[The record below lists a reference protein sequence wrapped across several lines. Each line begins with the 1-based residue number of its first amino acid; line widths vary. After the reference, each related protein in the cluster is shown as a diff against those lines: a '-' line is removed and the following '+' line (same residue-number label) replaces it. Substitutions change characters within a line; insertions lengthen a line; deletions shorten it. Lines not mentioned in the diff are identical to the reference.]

1 MMNLQQLRVLLAVR
15 QHGSLTRAAR
25 VLQYGVPTVTH
36 HLRGL
41 EAHLGAKLVERSRSG
56 TRLTPIGDSFA
67 EEAEAVLARLDRAEQ
82 AVADQRDAG
91 LTTLRVGTFASIG
104 SRLLPAAIAALQQR
118 TSVRVEVVEAEP
130 TEVVRLLRAGE
141 VHAGLIYDASA
152 EPAFEAPDLALETLL
167 SEPYR
172 VMVARESEWALRD
185 TLDFAELASVAW
197 LCSRSDDEA
206 SDRVLR
212 RVCRAMGHPVRALMR
227 TDDLYMIHGLVA
239 EGLGC
244 ALTTAAAV
252 DADFDVVLRPTVQD
266 LGERRVM
273 FVSQRSG
280 GPPVVRWLGETLQRV
295 VEHRE
300 RRARAAAI
308 EPRISERS

>member
-1 MMNLQQLRVLLAVR
+1 MWHSLYEVMNLQQFRVLLAVR
-15 QHGSLTRAAR
+15 EHGSLTRAAEALR
-25 VLQYGVPTVTH
+25 YGVPTVTH

-41 EAHLGAKLVERSRSG
+41 EAHLGARLVRSDRSG
-56 TRLTPIGDSFA
+56 SRLTPIGASFA
-67 EEAEAVLARLDRAEQ
+67 AEAEQILARLDRAEQ

-91 LTTLRVGTFASIG
+91 LVTLRVGTFASIG
-104 SRLLPAAIAALQQR
+104 SRLLPAAIARLQER
-118 TSVRVEVVEAEP
+118 TAVRVEVVEAEP
-130 TEVVRLLRAGE
+130 TEVVRQLRAGE

-152 EPAFEAPDLALETLL
+152 EPAFDAPDLALRTLL

-172 VMVARESEWALRD
+172 VMISAGSAWAERE
-185 TLDFAELASVAW
+185 TLDFADLAGESW
-197 LCSRSDDEA
+197 ICSRSDDEA

-212 RVCRAMGHPVRALMR
+212 RVSHAMGYPVRPLMR

-266 LGERRVM
+266 LGERRVH
-273 FVSQRSG
+273 FVTLG
-280 GPPVVRWLGETLQRV
+280 HDVPPVVRRLGEILQPVAVQAVSSR
-295 VEHRE
+295 
-300 RRARAAAI
+300 
-308 EPRISERS
+308 